1 MRMIVFLG
9 CFNLRFSNETTP
21 GKVASSP

>member
-9 CFNLRFSNETTP
+9 RLNLRFSGETTP

>member
-9 CFNLRFSNETTP
+9 RFNLRFSGETTP